1 VRRSWAAVTVGA
13 LVLAVVALGAIIFR
27 YITEGVGKGK
37 GMVVWALFH
46 DAKGIYE
53 KSRVL
58 SAGLEVGQI
67 EKRELDPSGLARI
80 TVRVL
85 PEKIKLYK
93 NAVVAKRAASL
104 LGEFYLDLDPGTPR
118 EIPKLPPGSPP
129 GTPEPA
135 PVTVPPLQNGD
146 QIIHVIEPVEM
157 GQIIEQVGA
166 TLPILRDILKDVREL
181 TSGQVK
187 QIADNVNDMIAKN
200 SVTLDRLL
208 QRVDHIAA
216 NVDDITTSEAQD
228 LKAALRNVKDITE
241 GVKQLVGTSQGEVS
255 QTGAKL
261 RSSVDKLQASI
272 DSLEHSMKNV
282 EHITDAV
289 ADKDKGTIGHL
300 VNDPTIANNI
310 EQITDDAGTFVKG
323 LSRLQTIVGLRTEY
337 NYLASTYKSY
347 FTIQIAP
354 RPDKFYLVELVDD
367 PRGFREQSTEIHD
380 NSRLGTYSDTVV
392 KTSQKLRVTFQL
404 GKCIGIVCG
413 RFGIKESTG
422 GAGVDVHLLDDW
434 LTLSADVFDTQSN
447 AYPRFQGRAYVNVY
461 KRYVQLIGGVDDVF
475 NYVPSKGGAG
485 GFFDWF
491 FGAQLRFNDEDLKAL
506 LLFGGSSLS
515 SAATSK

>member
-1 VRRSWAAVTVGA
+1 VRRSWAAITVGA
-13 LVLAVVALGAIIFR
+13 LVAAVLVVGTMIFK
-27 YITEGVGKGK
+27 YTTEGVGKNK
-37 GMVVWALFH
+37 GIVVWALFH

-67 EKRELDPSGLARI
+67 EKRELDVSGLARI
-80 TVRVL
+80 SIRIL
-85 PEKIKLYK
+85 PDKIKLYR

-118 EIPKLPPGSPP
+118 ELPKLPPGSPP
-129 GTPEPA
+129 GTPLPP
-135 PVTVPPLQNGD
+135 PVSVPELQNND

-166 TLPILRDILKDVREL
+166 TLPILRDILRDVREL

-187 QIADNVNDMIAKN
+187 EIADNVNEMISKN

-216 NVDDITTSEAQD
+216 NVDDITTSEAKD
-228 LKAALRNVKDITE
+228 LKVSLHNIREITE
-241 GVKQLVGTSQGEVS
+241 GVKTLVGTSEGEVKG
-255 QTGAKL
+255 TGEKL
-261 RSSVDKLQASI
+261 RNSVDKLQASI

-282 EHITDAV
+282 ESITGNV
-289 ADKDKGTIGHL
+289 SEGKGTVGRL

-310 EQITDDAGTFVKG
+310 EQITEDASTFVKG
-323 LSRLQTIVGLRTEY
+323 VTRLQTIVGLRTEY
-337 NYLASTYKSY
+337 NYLANTYKSY

-354 RPDKFYLVELVDD
+354 RPDKFYLIELVDD

-380 NSRLGTYSDTVV
+380 NSKTGTFSDTVV
-392 KTSQKLRVTFQL
+392 KTSQKLRVSFQL
-404 GKCIGIVCG
+404 GKCIASVCG

-422 GAGVDVHLLDDW
+422 GAGIDLHLMEDM

-461 KRYVQLIGGVDDVF
+461 KHYVQLIGGVDDVF
-475 NYVPSKGGAG
+475 NYTPSKGGAG

-491 FGAQLRFNDEDLKAL
+491 FGAQLRFNDEDLKSL

>member
-1 VRRSWAAVTVGA
+1 VRRSWAAITVGA
-13 LVLAVVALGAIIFR
+13 LVIVVLAVATLIFK
-27 YITEGVGKGK
+27 YTTERVGKGT
-37 GMVVWALFH
+37 GTTAWALFH

-67 EKRELDPSGLARI
+67 EKRELDPSGMAKITIRI
-80 TVRVL
+80 L
-85 PEKIKLYK
+85 PDKIKLYK

-104 LGEFYLDLDPGTPR
+104 LGEFYLDLDPGTPL
-118 EIPKLPPGSPP
+118 EKPKLPPNAPP
-129 GTPEPA
+129 GTPEPPA
-135 PVTVPPLQNGD
+135 RPVPALPDGGKIEN
-146 QIIHVIEPVEM
+146 VIEPVEM
-157 GQIIEQVGA
+157 GKIIEQVGA
-166 TLPILRDILKDVREL
+166 TLPILRDILSDVREL

-187 QIADNVNDMIAKN
+187 EIADNVNEMIAKN

-216 NVDDITTSEAQD
+216 NVDDITTAEAKD
-228 LKAALRNVKDITE
+228 LKESLANIKDITV
-241 GVKQLVGTSQGEVS
+241 GLKSLVGTSEGEVKG
-255 QTGAKL
+255 TGEKL
-261 RSSVDKLQASI
+261 RNSVDKLQASI
-272 DSLEHSMKNV
+272 DSLEHSMKNI
-282 EHITDAV
+282 ETTTGNIAEG
-289 ADKDKGTIGHL
+289 KGTVGRL
-300 VNDPTIANNI
+300 VNDPAIANNI
-310 EQITDDAGTFVKG
+310 EQITEDASTFVKG
-323 LSRLQTIVGLRTEY
+323 VTRLQTIVGLRTEY
-337 NYLASTYKSY
+337 NYLANTYKSY

-354 RPDKFYLVELVDD
+354 RPDKFYLIELVDD

-380 NSRLGTYSDTVV
+380 NSRTGTYSDTVV
-392 KTSQKLRVTFQL
+392 KTSQKLRVSFQL
-404 GKCIGIVCG
+404 GKCIAAVCG

-422 GAGVDVHLLDDW
+422 GAGIDVHLMDDM

-475 NYVPSKGGAG
+475 NYTPTKGGAG

>member
-1 VRRSWAAVTVGA
+1 VRRSWAAITVGA
-13 LVLAVVALGAIIFR
+13 LVLAALVLGGLIFK
-27 YITEGVGKGK
+27 YTTERVGKGK
-37 GMVVWALFH
+37 GFTVWALFH

-53 KSRVL
+53 KTRVL

-67 EKRELDPSGLARI
+67 EDRRLDPSGLARI
-80 TVRVL
+80 TIRIL
-85 PEKIKLYK
+85 PDKIKVYK

-104 LGEFYLDLDPGTPR
+104 LGEFYLDLDPGTAIEKPSGR
-118 EIPKLPPGSPP
+118 PDAPPVAV
-129 GTPEPA
+129 PE
-135 PVTVPPLQNGD
+135 LKDGD
-146 QIIHVIEPVEM
+146 QIVNVIEPVEM

-187 QIADNVNDMIAKN
+187 EIANNVNSMITKN

-208 QRVDHIAA
+208 QRVDHIAENIE
-216 NVDDITTSEAQD
+216 NVTTSEAQD
-228 LKAALRNVKDITE
+228 LKESIRNIKDITV
-241 GVKQLVGTSQGEVS
+241 GVKSLVGTSEGEVS

-261 RSSVDKLQASI
+261 RSSVDKLQASV
-272 DSLEHSMKNV
+272 DSLEHSLKNV
-282 EHITDAV
+282 EAITGKV
-289 ADKDKGTIGHL
+289 AEGEGTVGRL
-300 VNDPTIANNI
+300 VNDPAIANNV
-310 EQITDDAGTFVKG
+310 EQITEDASTFVKG

-337 NYLASTYKSY
+337 NYLANNYKSY

-354 RPDKFYLVELVDD
+354 RPDKFYLIELVDD

-380 NSRLGTYSDTVV
+380 NSKTGTYSDTVV
-392 KTSQKLRVTFQL
+392 RTSQKLRVSFQL
-404 GKCIGIVCG
+404 GKCIAFVCG

-422 GAGVDVHLLDDW
+422 GAGVDFHLMDDK
-434 LTLSADVFDTQSN
+434 LTLSADIFDTQSN
-447 AYPRFQGRAYVNVY
+447 AYPRFQGRAYVSVY
-461 KRYVQLIGGVDDVF
+461 KHYVQLIGGVDDVF
-475 NYVPSKGGAG
+475 NYTPSKGGAG

-491 FGAQLRFNDEDLKAL
+491 FGAQLRFNDEDLKSL

>member
-1 VRRSWAAVTVGA
+1 VRRSWAAITVGA
-13 LVLAVVALGAIIFR
+13 LVLAVIAVGVMIFKLT
-27 YITEGVGKGK
+27 TEGIGKK
-37 GMVVWALFH
+37 GIVVWALFK

-53 KSRVL
+53 KTRVL

-67 EKRELDPSGLARI
+67 EKRELDASGMAKISIRL
-80 TVRVL
+80 L
-85 PEKIKLYK
+85 PEKIKFYK
-93 NAVVAKRAASL
+93 NAVVSKRAASL
-104 LGEFYLDLDPGTPR
+104 LGEFYLDLDPGTAK
-118 EIPKLPPGSPP
+118 EFPKLPANAPP
-129 GTPEPA
+129 GTPQPPA
-135 PVTVPPLQNGD
+135 VDVPELKDKD
-146 QIIHVIEPVEM
+146 QIVNVFEPVEM
-157 GQIIEQVGA
+157 GQIIEQVGN

-187 QIADNVNDMIAKN
+187 DIADNVNEMIAKN

-208 QRVDHIAA
+208 TRVDHIAG
-216 NVDDITTSEAQD
+216 NVDDITTSRAED
-228 LKAALRNVKDITE
+228 LKEALRNVRDITE
-241 GVKQLVGTSQGEVS
+241 GVKQLVGTSQGEVT

-282 EHITDAV
+282 ESITGAV
-289 ADKDKGTIGHL
+289 ADKDKGTIGRL
-300 VNDPTIANNI
+300 VNDPAIANNI
-310 EQITDDAGTFVKG
+310 EQITEDASTFVKG
-323 LSRLQTIVGLRTEY
+323 VTRLQTIVGLRTEY
-337 NYLASTYKSY
+337 NYLANTYKSY

-392 KTSQKLRVTFQL
+392 KTSQKLRVSFQI
-404 GKCIGIVCG
+404 GKCIASVCG

-422 GAGVDVHLLDDW
+422 GAGIDLHLMDDM

-461 KRYVQLIGGVDDVF
+461 KHYVQLIGGVDDVF
-475 NYVPSKGGAG
+475 NYTPSKGGAG